1 LISLLANS
9 YASGISRNKVLI
21 IIILIAVFY
30 ISFAIYS
37 DANKLV
43 YHFWNINI
51 RYLFPILLSF
61 SATIFIKG
69 IRQFLLLRTIGI
81 RMEFKENLLIYLGGL
96 SLIATPFGIG
106 QMVKSYFLFKKYDQP
121 IPKTVPVVILERY
134 HDMLALFCFMA
145 ILLLIGNIKILEI
158 PILIGGI
165 LLLLAI
171 ILIKRVELIRF
182 IQKKLSRVKFL
193 AMSEDSSLALSTSFN
208 LLTSHRILFYCWLV
222 SMAAW
227 FFEAVGIFLCFKSFD
242 LSFDFIFTTAFGFS
256 SVFFG
261 AISFIP
267 AGAGITEVIFVQLL
281 SSYGLE
287 LSLATAVVIF
297 YRLCSIWYSTCIGV
311 VAANYLLKDKVYNK
325 H

>member
-1 LISLLANS
+1 M
-9 YASGISRNKVLI
+9 
-21 IIILIAVFY
+21 AVFY

-43 YHFWNINI
+43 IHFWNINL

-69 IRQFLLLRTIGI
+69 IRQFLLLRAIGI
-81 RMEFKENLLIYLGGL
+81 RMEFKENLLIYLSGL

-106 QMVKSYFLFKKYDQP
+106 QVVKSFFLFKKYDQP
-121 IPKTVPVVILERY
+121 ISKTVPIVVLERY
-134 HDMLALFCFMA
+134 HDLLALFCFMV

-165 LLLLAI
+165 LLLLVI
-171 ILIKRVELIRF
+171 ILIKSVRMIQF
-182 IQKKLSRVKFL
+182 MQKKLGRVKVL
-193 AMSEDSSLALSTSFN
+193 AMSKDSTLAFSTSLN
-208 LLTSHRILFYCWLV
+208 LLSSKKSLFYCWLV

-227 FFEAVGIFLCFKSFD
+227 ALEAVGIFLCFKSFN
-242 LSFDFIFTTAFGFS
+242 LNFDFIFTTAFGFS
-256 SVFFG
+256 SVFLG

-287 LSLATAVVIF
+287 LSMASAVVIF
-297 YRLCSIWYSTCIGV
+297 YRLCSIWYSTFIGAV
-311 VAANYLLKDKVYNK
+311 VANHLLKDTR
-325 H
+325 